1 MAYITFHLCSKK
13 SNGKI
18 YFIPL
23 ISILFIII
31 NYINSKITRNNPHQ
45 LILFKK
51 YKFLSSYIFNFLKS
65 ISKCLMFLFYYLDLM
80 KKKKKKNK
88 FNNLM
93 ILLISGK
100 KDITI
105 NYKIIIIILFVSF
118 LDIYF
123 YIYYINCIIPLKYQ
137 IRIPEYYVIYVF
149 FLNKIFYKN
158 KYHRNHIIPIIT
170 IILLLIIKFFCY
182 LIIEKNDKNNIYKLF
197 GYTLIN
203 NFFISFNLQMFQ
215 YLMNI
220 CYIDPNL
227 IYGINGIG
235 CLVLYIIYFLCIC
248 PFKILSFFYNKICL
262 FYIINI
268 GLFTLIYF
276 LEIRLLLNF
285 NIIFYSFVHLIF
297 SLFDFVINNRR
308 DFQAFFF
315 ILDFIIILIYT
326 ENIQIHICGFD
337 KYYDENIIKREREE
351 TKIIL
356 EK

>member
-13 SNGKI
+13 SNKKI
-18 YFIPL
+18 YIIPFI
-23 ISILFIII
+23 SLFFIFI
-31 NYINSKITRNNPHQ
+31 NLNSNMITRKNPHL

-51 YKFLSSYIFNFLKS
+51 YKYLSSYIYNFLKS
-65 ISKCLMFLFYYLDLM
+65 ISKCLFFLFYLKSI
-80 KKKKKKNK
+80 KKKKKKN

-100 KDITI
+100 KDIKI

-137 IRIPEYYVIYVF
+137 LRIPEYYVIYVF
-149 FLNKIFYKN
+149 FLNKVFYKN
-158 KYHRNHIIPIIT
+158 KYYRNHIIPIIT
-170 IILLLIIKFFCY
+170 IIILLIIKFFYY
-182 LIIEKNDKNNIYKLF
+182 LIIEKNEKNNIYKLF

-203 NFFISFNLQMFQ
+203 NFFISFNLQIFQ

-220 CYIDPNL
+220 CFIEPYI

-262 FYIINI
+262 LYIINI
-268 GLFTLIYF
+268 ILFTLINF
-276 LEIRLLLNF
+276 CEIHLLLNF
-285 NIIFYSFVHLIF
+285 NIIFYSFVHLIY
-297 SLFDFVINNRR
+297 SLFDLAINHKKNFH
-308 DFQAFFF
+308 DYFLF
-315 ILDFIIILIYT
+315 LDFIIILIYT